1 MADKIAM
8 YIRLSEE
15 DYDVKKGLADESNS
29 IKSQR
34 MLLKSY
40 INNHSEFNGWDVGE
54 YFDDGTSGTLFR
66 KRDEFQSMIED
77 AQNGCFNCLIVKDLS
92 RFGRDYL
99 EVGYYTEMLLPMLN
113 IRFISVNDGYDSNNY
128 KGTTGGME
136 YALKNLMHQLYS
148 MDMSKKTK
156 SAFETRRKAG
166 QCVIP
171 HLPYGYRRNP
181 DKKGEI
187 LVVENEAEVVK
198 EIFEMAAKGYKASEI
213 AKTLNLKGI
222 PTNRKTKGIWNTNII
237 MKKIRNEFYIGNLIQ
252 GRLEVVG
259 FGDSKKTVRRDPS
272 RWSVTKGAV
281 PAIISEELF
290 KAANANFPVIHRKKG
305 NTGIINL
312 FKCGYCGKK
321 VYNEFGKRYACR
333 YKYVTD
339 DENCLKVKMAS
350 KKAEQAVL
358 DTVKDACRL
367 MLDRYDIIQRE
378 DEYTKDGIRT
388 SIKELENE
396 KVSLEKAPMSLYK
409 KYKAQA
415 LSREEFMLE
424 KEKANLRLSEVERQ
438 IAELTTQLAD
448 TKEPV
453 VEKQDLL
460 NCSQLDSYDSKILS
474 QIIQEVRIYGEDSIE
489 VIFKCNDFYV
499 SCLQALGM

>member
-40 INNHSEFNGWDVGE
+40 INNHNEFNGWDVVE

-128 KGTTGGME
+128 KGTMGGME

-166 QCVIP
+166 QCVISI
-171 HLPYGYRRNP
+171 LPYGYRRNP
-181 DKKGEI
+181 DNKS
-187 LVVENEAEVVK
+187 
-198 EIFEMAAKGYKASEI
+198 EIFVIESEATVVREIFKMAAEGYKLTEI
-213 AKTLNLKGI
+213 AKHLNCKGI
-222 PTNRKTKGIWNTNII
+222 PSNSKTNGIWTPNLLI
-237 MKKIRNEFYIGNLIQ
+237 KKIRNEFYIGNLIQ
-252 GRLEVVG
+252 GRTEVVG
-259 FGDSKKTVRRDPS
+259 FGDSKKTVRKDPS
-272 RWSVTKGAV
+272 KWSVTKGAV

-290 KAANANFPVIHRKKG
+290 KAANA
-305 NTGIINL
+305 
-312 FKCGYCGKK
+312 
-321 VYNEFGKRYACR
+321 
-333 YKYVTD
+333 
-339 DENCLKVKMAS
+339 
-350 KKAEQAVL
+350 
-358 DTVKDACRL
+358 
-367 MLDRYDIIQRE
+367 
-378 DEYTKDGIRT
+378 
-388 SIKELENE
+388 
-396 KVSLEKAPMSLYK
+396 
-409 KYKAQA
+409 
-415 LSREEFMLE
+415 
-424 KEKANLRLSEVERQ
+424 
-438 IAELTTQLAD
+438 
-448 TKEPV
+448 
-453 VEKQDLL
+453 
-460 NCSQLDSYDSKILS
+460 
-474 QIIQEVRIYGEDSIE
+474 
-489 VIFKCNDFYV
+489 
-499 SCLQALGM
+499 